1 MSEEEL
7 LILLVSD
14 GNIGAEIFARE
25 AIELDHD
32 AAVKGLKRLLEWD
45 VPAEYIY
52 AFWNDC
58 CHRDTKLA
66 IEVMNTYSKLKFDD
80 AMDFYSHNRYKLKD
94 LKKSENMQQQID
106 KSVEECIKLVFEG
119 E

>member
-1 MSEEEL
+1 MNNDEL
-7 LILLVSD
+7 LILLI
-14 GNIGAEIFARE
+14 GENRNIGAETFARE
-25 AIELDHD
+25 ALNLDHD
-32 AAVKGLKRLLEWD
+32 AAIKGLNRLLEWD

-66 IEVMNTYSKLKFDD
+66 IEVMNTYSKLKFDE
-80 AMDFYSHNRYKLKD
+80 AMDFYSHDRSKLKD

-106 KSVEECIKLVFEG
+106 KSVE
-119 E
+119 